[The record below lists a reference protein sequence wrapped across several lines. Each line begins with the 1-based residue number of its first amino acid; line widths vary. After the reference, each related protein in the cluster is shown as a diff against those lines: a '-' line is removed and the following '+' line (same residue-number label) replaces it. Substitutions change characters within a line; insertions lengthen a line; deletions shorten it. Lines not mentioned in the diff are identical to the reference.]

1 MNVSNVSEQFISK
14 REFHKENAQL
24 PYEKKVMQIIEL
36 QKIDLEFS
44 KNRQEQIPA
53 YKRVWVLRD

>member
-1 MNVSNVSEQFISK
+1 MNVSNANEQFISK

-44 KNRQEQIPA
+44 KNRREQIPA
-53 YKRVWVLRD
+53 YKRVWVIRD

>member
-1 MNVSNVSEQFISK
+1 MNVSNGNVQFTSK

-44 KNRQEQIPA
+44 KNRREQIPD
-53 YKRVWVLRD
+53 YKRVWVIRD